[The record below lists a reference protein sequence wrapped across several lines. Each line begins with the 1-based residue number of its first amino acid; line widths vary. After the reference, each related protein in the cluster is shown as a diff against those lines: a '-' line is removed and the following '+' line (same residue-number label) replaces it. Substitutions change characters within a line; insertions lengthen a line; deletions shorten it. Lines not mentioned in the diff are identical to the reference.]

1 MSSFFGTP
9 FSDEGLTKLI
19 VKLTLKVLQTGCL
32 EEDLEDHVVKHF
44 VTKFILPTATVQCPY
59 HWQALIQEI
68 YFQNFGPK
76 LEIDQK
82 C

>member
-44 VTKFILPTATVQCPY
+44 VTKFIPKTPQREFISRDLTTTITN
-59 HWQALIQEI
+59 QACFDVI
-68 YFQNFGPK
+68 
-76 LEIDQK
+76 
-82 C
+82 

>member
-32 EEDLEDHVVKHF
+32 EEDLVDHVVKHF
-44 VTKFILPTATVQCPY
+44 VTKFILAAAT
-59 HWQALIQEI
+59 
-68 YFQNFGPK
+68 
-76 LEIDQK
+76 
-82 C
+82 